1 MASPFPKRSSFEQ
14 IYIYPSW
21 GSFHTFT
28 ILSQIVSKTRIF
40 KDISFYFP
48 IKNPP
53 YPHSQIWPTLPQGI
67 WFDLW
72 INTTSECFHTS
83 NSFLDK
89 RILRRKKLILL
100 VYFSEQ
106 MVFEIKIF
114 FNFLYFLYILL
125 CIYLTPSLWSHPTHG
140 NRDLK
145 NKSQIYTT
153 WGCFYT
159 SYSFSGQYRIKWTC
173 IIFFF
178 HRAMNLTTASQTFL
192 REPKT
197 YCQGLKFNFQCKSCI
212 FKLNLS

>member
-40 KDISFYFP
+40 KDISFYIP

-106 MVFEIKIF
+106 MVFEIFSIF
-114 FNFLYFLYILL
+114 SIYSYVFIWPLL
-125 CIYLTPSLWSHPTHG
+125 CGPILPTAIVIWKT
-140 NRDLK
+140 NLK
-145 NKSQIYTT
+145 SIPPEDA
-153 WGCFYT
+153 
-159 SYSFSGQYRIKWTC
+159 SIPV
-173 IIFFF
+173 
-178 HRAMNLTTASQTFL
+178 TAFL
-192 REPKT
+192 DNI
-197 YCQGLKFNFQCKSCI
+197 GLNEHV
-212 FKLNLS
+212 